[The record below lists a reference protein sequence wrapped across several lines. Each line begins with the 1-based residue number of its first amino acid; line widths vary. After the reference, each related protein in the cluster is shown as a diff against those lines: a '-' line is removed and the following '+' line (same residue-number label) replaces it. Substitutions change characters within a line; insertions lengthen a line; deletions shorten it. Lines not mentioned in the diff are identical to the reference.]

1 MELLFVTV
9 IGAGIG
15 LVLEFVLPKR
25 HSYGLLLLP
34 GVDAIVTSAVWAG
47 LVWLG
52 WKFDGGWIW
61 VVALVAGG
69 LASLIVSLVASRVR
83 ERQDA
88 HLLHEL
94 TGGRA

>member
-25 HSYGLLLLP
+25 RSYGVLLLP
-34 GVDAIVTSAVWAG
+34 GVDAIVTSAVWVG

-61 VVALVAGG
+61 VVALGAGG
-69 LASLIVSLVASRVR
+69 VTALVLGLVSARVR
-83 ERQDA
+83 EREDA